1 MKLSPS
7 TSVSLRIKRTEMNAM
22 DSNPYAAPDSQPVVE
37 TKDEN
42 QKFYV
47 VAPMKFF
54 LLYGATL
61 GVYQIY
67 WHYKNWS
74 LFKKSY
80 RGDEW
85 PVMRAIFAIFFIH
98 SLFREVDAQ
107 LKKNRSTHSWNPSL
121 HATAIV
127 ILLIAE
133 RIIGRMSD
141 ASEDFNFLDL
151 LTVLSIPLTCF
162 FYYQAQ
168 KAINEACG
176 DPEGLTNSS
185 YSIANILWIAV
196 GGLFVLL
203 VAASVVLIMVSE
215 V

>member
-1 MKLSPS
+1 M
-7 TSVSLRIKRTEMNAM
+7 E
-22 DSNPYAAPDSQPVVE
+22 SNPYAAPDSQSVVE
-37 TKDEN
+37 AKVES

-54 LLYGATL
+54 LLFGATL
-61 GVYQIY
+61 GIYQIY

-85 PVMRAIFAIFFIH
+85 PVMRAIFAIFFVH
-98 SLFREVDAQ
+98 GLFREVDAQ
-107 LKKNRSTHSWNPSL
+107 LRKNRSPHSWNPNL

-133 RIIGRMSD
+133 RIISRMSD
-141 ASEDFNFLDL
+141 MNEDFNFLDM
-151 LTVLSIPLTCF
+151 LTLLSIPLICF

-176 DPEGLTNSS
+176 DPDGLANSN
-185 YSIANILWIAV
+185 YTIANILWITL

-203 VAASVVLIMVSE
+203 IAASVVFIMVSE